1 MQFIKSVGSNIIKWL
16 KNADT
21 TTAYVYDYD
30 ESDESD
36 ESEDLPVRDDS
47 NDIIDEE
54 DTPAFTRSTLYDEQ
68 QDENFLNC
76 SCRGEDEDCED
87 HHSTTRTYSLQTEEE
102 EESEEEEDIEDL
114 VETSVNS
121 LQKIFTNKY
130 LDGIISCLKYL
141 GYYNVNTNKE
151 KIGTQ
156 YKQLSEVIDFSTTMS
171 NETLEELFQKYGV
184 EPDIENIN
192 KKVSRAFQL
201 SKYIGT
207 DNWNGFIKDLT
218 KDELDYLLV
227 GF

>member
-1 MQFIKSVGSNIIKWL
+1 MQFIKSIGNIIGWL
-16 KNADT
+16 KSGN
-21 TTAYVYDYD
+21 YSSSHVYDYD
-30 ESDESD
+30 ESDVSSDDESD
-36 ESEDLPVRDDS
+36 YLPIRDDS
-47 NDIIDEE
+47 NDIIEE
-54 DTPAFTRSTLYDEQ
+54 DKLAVFTRSTLYDEQ
-68 QDENFLNC
+68 PDEKFINC
-76 SCRGEDEDCED
+76 SCRGEDEDCEN
-87 HHSTTRTYSLQTEEE
+87 HHSTTRTYSSKTYSSKTEEQ
-102 EESEEEEDIEDL
+102 DIEEVIENK
-114 VETSVNS
+114 VES

-151 KIGTQ
+151 RIETQ
-156 YKQLSEVIDFSTTMS
+156 YKQLSEEIDFSTTKS
-171 NETLEELFQKYGV
+171 YETLEELFQKYGI
-184 EPDIENIN
+184 EPDIETIN

>member
-1 MQFIKSVGSNIIKWL
+1 MQFIKSVGSNIIGWL
-16 KNADT
+16 KSGN
-21 TTAYVYDYD
+21 YSSSHVYDFD

-36 ESEDLPVRDDS
+36 DLPVRDDS
-47 NDIIDEE
+47 NDIMEEE
-54 DTPAFTRSTLYDEQ
+54 DKTVFTRSTLYDEQ
-68 QDENFLNC
+68 PDEKLLNC
-76 SCRGEDEDCED
+76 SCRGEDEDCEN
-87 HHSTTRTYSLQTEEE
+87 HHSTTRTYYSQLK
-102 EESEEEEDIEDL
+102 EESEEEDIE
-114 VETSVNS
+114 EPEENSVDS

-151 KIGTQ
+151 KIETQ

-192 KKVSRAFQL
+192 KKVSRAIQL
-201 SKYIGT
+201 SKYIGS
-207 DNWNGFIKDLT
+207 DDWNGFIKDLT
-218 KDELDYLLV
+218 KDELDYLSF